1 MNYTRTCWSVGV
13 ALLASALLAGG
24 AHFLGDKAFLFAQDK
39 AIAEGDATGS
49 ETLHENAVQ
58 KLEAAISYEMEQK
71 NLPGLSIALVNR
83 NGVLWSSGFGSK
95 DLKGETP
102 CDSETIYRLGSVSKL
117 FTDLAVM
124 KLADEGKLDI
134 DAPVTDILPSF
145 QPENPTDK
153 PITLRMLMSHRSG
166 IVREPPVGSYYDASE
181 PALEETV
188 ASLNETKLVYPP
200 ETKTKYSNAGITVVG
215 LALQEVLGKPYPECL
230 RDELLNPLEMNQS
243 GFEVTDSMKPDV
255 AQGRLQTF
263 ERIQFPAPTFSL
275 GIDPAGGLRASM
287 VDLAK
292 FVQCILNDG
301 VYHGKRIISAKLLEE
316 MMAEQV
322 DESGEPQQFGIGF
335 DISRLDDNKKVGH
348 AGAVYGFSTQLS
360 ALPERGLGVV
370 ASCSLDNTNGVVD
383 RLADYALRLVI
394 AAQNGSTLPEYQT
407 TVPVPTERV
416 PDIIGLYQEVDG
428 DGWSRINEI
437 DGKVTVSYGPVHFI
451 VRASADDGNL
461 VVDDVFGFG
470 LPVNFQ
476 SHDDLTIGDEKF
488 RRVPDTCPEDAPE
501 KWKDLIGEYGEE
513 HSPVYIREVNGQLH
527 ALVEYLFDYPLS
539 ELGTDRFTYNEHAMS
554 GGEGVEFVRDSDG
567 KVTAVVSSGV
577 VFPRREVGTEKGETF
592 KITPIRPVEEL
603 RVEAL
608 QASPPEESGNFRET
622 DLVEVVELD
631 DSVQLDIRYATDN
644 NFMGAVF
651 YKQPRA
657 YMQRPAAEAL
667 VRVQK
672 RLKEEGLGLQIF
684 DAYRPW
690 YVTKMFWEATPGKLK
705 DFVANPQYGSRHN
718 RGCAVDL
725 TLVDI
730 ASGVE
735 VPMVAGYD
743 EFSSRSYPEYP
754 GGTSRQRWFRDHL
767 RRAMEREGFTVY
779 EFEWWHFDY
788 RDWKKYRI
796 GNQTFEEMTG
806 Q

>member
-1 MNYTRTCWSVGV
+1 MRV
-13 ALLASALLAGG
+13 ALLTLLLVAGSDLLLSH
-24 AHFLGDKAFLFAQDK
+24 APRLFAQDK
-39 AIAEGDATGS
+39 DVAKAEASAAVSFNDAAI
-49 ETLHENAVQ
+49 Q

-71 NLPGLSIALVNR
+71 NLPAISIALVNR
-83 NGVLWSSGFGSK
+83 DGVLWSSGFGHK
-95 DLKGETP
+95 DLEGETP
-102 CDSETIYRLGSVSKL
+102 CDPATIFRLGSVSKL
-117 FTDLAVM
+117 FTDLAIM

-181 PALEETV
+181 PTLEETV
-188 ASLNETKLVYPP
+188 ASLNDTKLVYPP

-215 LALQEVLGKPYPECL
+215 LALQEALGKSYSECIHE
-230 RDELLNPLEMNQS
+230 ELINPLEMKQS
-243 GFEVTDSMKPDV
+243 GFSVTDSMKPNV

-263 ERIQFPAPTFSL
+263 ERGQFPAPVFSL

-287 VDLAK
+287 VDLSK

-301 VYHGKRIISAKLLEE
+301 VFKGKRIISQKLLEE
-316 MMAEQV
+316 MMAEQL
-322 DESGEPQQFGIGF
+322 DESGKPQQFGIGF
-335 DISRLDDNKKVGH
+335 DISQLDGTKKVGH

-360 ALPERGLGVV
+360 ALPDKELGAV

-383 RLADYALRLVI
+383 RLADYALQL
-394 AAQNGSTLPEYQT
+394 ALATESGDSLPEYQT
-407 TVPVPTERV
+407 TVPVPAERIQ
-416 PDIIGLYQEVDG
+416 DIIGLYQEVDG
-428 DGWSRINEI
+428 GSWSRINEI
-437 DGKVTVSYGPVHFI
+437 AGKVTVSYGPVHFI
-451 VRASADDGNL
+451 VRASANDGNL

-470 LPVNFQ
+470 LPVDFQ
-476 SHDDLTIGDEKF
+476 SHDELTIGDKKF
-488 RRVPDTCPEDAPE
+488 RRVPDTCPEGVPD
-501 KWKDLIGEYGEE
+501 KWRDLIGEYGEE

-527 ALVEYLFDYPLS
+527 ALVEYLFDYPLT
-539 ELGTDRFTYNEHAMS
+539 ELGPDQFKYNEHAMS
-554 GGEGVEFVRDSDG
+554 GGEGVEFLRDSDG
-567 KVTAVVSSGV
+567 KVTAVVSGGV
-577 VFPRREVGTEKGETF
+577 VFDRREVGTEKGETF
-592 KITPIRPVEEL
+592 RITPVRPVEEI

-608 QASPPEESGNFRET
+608 QASPPAESGDFRKS
-622 DLVEVVELD
+622 DLAELVNLD
-631 DSVQLDIRYATDN
+631 DSIQLDIRYATDN

-657 YMQRPAAEAL
+657 FLQRPAAEAL

-672 RLKEEGLGLQIF
+672 RLKDEGLGLQIF

-690 YVTKMFWEATPGKLK
+690 YVTKMFWEATPAKLK
-705 DFVANPQYGSRHN
+705 DFVANPQNGSRHN

-725 TLVDI
+725 TLYDLT
-730 ASGVE
+730 SNTE

-754 GGTSRQRWFRDHL
+754 GGTSRERWYRDHL

-779 EFEWWHFDY
+779 EYEWWHFDY

-796 GNQTFEEMTG
+796 GNQTFEEMSNK
-806 Q
+806 